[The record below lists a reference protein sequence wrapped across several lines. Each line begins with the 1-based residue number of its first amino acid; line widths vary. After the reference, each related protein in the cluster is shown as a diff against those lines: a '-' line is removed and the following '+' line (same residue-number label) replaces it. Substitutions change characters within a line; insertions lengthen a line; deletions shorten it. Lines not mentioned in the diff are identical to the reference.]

1 MRFKENNLIMEQY
14 LKVLDRKHINEN
26 RTSYPPDELNQTFAP
41 LGSVDIVDG
50 NTVETNYGTFEM
62 DGIFVAFYNSLFV
75 DNPQWRAGLEA
86 IKKDLIRQGHSVADY
101 MVEDEIYG
109 LEIDDIILDDLVS
122 AAKRHLSNLV
132 AANKSRVTESKKK
145 IPSTGLTKKQKSA
158 VAKKARAGKDIG
170 KKGPGFA
177 KMAKAAGGGEK
188 GKKIAAAAMWKSVKR
203 ESAGILSAYEGKKL
217 LNESVS
223 SEQYDEIVSII
234 HSAIAKAKISKPEL
248 SNEIEQV
255 WDVVS
260 DLWADHEMRVY
271 NALMID
277 QIPEEDP
284 ESDPMIPKVEK
295 ILQKMTEDL
304 GSEELAVE
312 ELSKWDEDEMNEY
325 YSNRVMGEEEDEEE
339 NEE

>member
-1 MRFKENNLIMEQY
+1 MRFNENNLIAEAY
-14 LKVLDRKHINEN
+14 AKVNE
-26 RTSYPPDELNQTFAP
+26 A
-41 LGSVDIVDG
+41 
-50 NTVETNYGTFEM
+50 
-62 DGIFVAFYNSLFV
+62 
-75 DNPQWRAGLEA
+75 
-86 IKKDLIRQGHSVADY
+86 
-101 MVEDEIYG
+101 
-109 LEIDDIILDDLVS
+109 
-122 AAKRHLSNLV
+122 
-132 AANKSRVTESKKK
+132 KKK
-145 IPSTGLTKKQKSA
+145 PSAGLTKKQKSN

-188 GKKIAAAAMWKSVKR
+188 GKKIAAAAMWKSIKR

-295 ILQKMTEDL
+295 ILQKMTEDY
-304 GSEELAVE
+304 GSEDRAVE

-325 YSNRVMGEEEDEEE
+325 YNNHFSESE
-339 NEE
+339 